1 MTTKRRKF
9 NDADRLQ
16 LINEYLVSGESKEVF
31 QAKRRLGHSVLSRWM
46 LNFGISEQTKPIQ
59 MPKTE
64 TKNYYEQQLQDEIN
78 RLKKELEYE
87 KLRSKAFETMISVA
101 EEELKVDIRK
111 KHGAKQ

>member
-1 MTTKRRKF
+1 MTTKRRTF
-9 NDADRLQ
+9 NDSDRLQ

-46 LNFGISEQTKPIQ
+46 LNFGISEQSKQIQ
-59 MPKTE
+59 MPKTD
-64 TKNYYEQQLQDEIN
+64 TKYYYEQQLQDEIN

-87 KLRSKAFETMISVA
+87 KLRSKACETMISVA

-111 KHGAKQ
+111 KPGAKQ

>member
-1 MTTKRRKF
+1 MTTKRRTF
-9 NDADRLQ
+9 SDSDRLQ
-16 LINEYLVSGESKEVF
+16 LINEYLASGESKEVF

-64 TKNYYEQQLQDEIN
+64 TKNYYEQQLQDGIA

-87 KLRSKAFETMISVA
+87 KLRSKAFETMIDIA
-101 EEELKVDIRK
+101 ENELNVNIRK
-111 KHGAKQ
+111 KSGAKQ